1 MTVSALPVPTAPRPS
16 SSLSRVA
23 RALAMVAIVGVC
35 ALLAWQGGPVGLA
48 GLALAAV
55 AGWRLMPAF
64 AAAGGELPEAPV
76 DGRLGAEVMVSEVV
90 PVWSR
95 QMQLTGDVAQEGV
108 GGILESFSSISGALQ
123 SLVDQLQAQTIAA
136 EPGQVDATVRGQ
148 AAALEPLLA
157 ASQRAFEQR
166 DAAFVEVGRIAE
178 TLHPLK
184 LQVKLVRELARHSRL
199 VAFNASIESTG
210 RASAGTKDD
219 GRAAVAAEMRVL
231 SDRIGQAAD
240 CIAGIVSGL
249 EGPLA
254 QMQRLGEIHDT
265 SDEELRLEI
274 DLAARQA
281 LQALLGALGP
291 ALAGSDEVARTIDT
305 LRAQLDD
312 SFVHFQ
318 FGDRLSQQL
327 SIVGNDMSNFAAW
340 VASHPQATQ
349 ADAATWLQALEASYT
364 MEEQRS
370 GHHGNVHVH
379 NSTGVE
385 FF

>member
-1 MTVSALPVPTAPRPS
+1 MSMSSLPVPIAPRPTS
-16 SSLSRVA
+16 SPAA
-23 RALAMVAIVGVC
+23 RALAVAALVGVC
-35 ALLAWQGGPVGLA
+35 AVLAWQGGPVGLA

-55 AGWRLMPAF
+55 AGWRLWPGST
-64 AAAGGELPEAPV
+64 AAGREIPEAPV
-76 DGRLGAEVMVSEVV
+76 EGRHGAEVMVSEVV

-95 QMQLTGDVAQEGV
+95 QMELTRDVAQEGV

-148 AAALEPLLA
+148 AAALEPLLS
-157 ASQRAFEQR
+157 ASRRAFEQR
-166 DAAFVEVGRIAE
+166 DAAFAEVGRIAE

-184 LQVKLVRELARHSRL
+184 LQVKLVRELARHTRL
-199 VAFNASIESTG
+199 VAFNASIESSG
-210 RASAGTKDD
+210 RTSGGGKDD
-219 GRAAVAAEMRVL
+219 GRAAVAAEVRVL
-231 SDRIGQAAD
+231 SDRIGQAAE

-249 EGPLA
+249 EGPLTKV
-254 QMQRLGEIHDT
+254 QRQGEIGDT

-281 LQALLGALGP
+281 LQALVGALGP

-305 LRAQLDD
+305 LRTQLDD

-327 SIVGNDMSNFAAW
+327 SIVANDMTNFAAW

-349 ADAATWLQALEASYT
+349 ADAATWLKALEASYT

-370 GHHGNVHVH
+370 GHHGNVHVQ